1 MEQYRLVATPEGPI
15 TYRLVKKRVKNL
27 NLRLDRTG
35 EVVLSVPLRCPAERA
50 DAFVIEKSGWIVGHL
65 PKPEEAPPLLP
76 EPDRRECARLL
87 GEAVL
92 RVYPLVAGSG
102 VPMPQIKLRKMKSQW
117 GNCHYRRGVHHP
129 EHRPGPLS
137 GISERLCG
145 PPRAGPLSPPRPR
158 SRFLRRHGRQDAG
171 LAETAAGLEAIC
183 SGPCAVKRTDL
194 TGTPLPSQRRAG
206 FCIS

>member
-50 DAFVIEKSGWIVGHL
+50 DAFVIEKSVWIVGHL
-65 PKPEEAPPLLP
+65 PKPEEAPFLLP

-102 VPMPQIKLRKMKSQW
+102 VSIAPDKTAEDEKSVGQLPLPA
-117 GNCHYRRGVHHP
+117 GVHHP

-145 PPRAGPLSPPRPR
+145 PPRAGPLPPPRPR
-158 SRFLRRHGRQDAG
+158 PRLLRGHGRKDAG

-183 SGPCAVKRTDL
+183 SGPCAVKRIDL
-194 TGTPLPSQRRAG
+194 TGTPLPSRWRAR

>member
-27 NLRLDRTG
+27 NLRLDRAG
-35 EVVLSVPLRCPAERA
+35 EVVLSVPLRCPVERA

-65 PKPEEAPPLLP
+65 PRPERGPVPAAGAGPEGVRPSAGGGRPAGLPPGGPGRCAYAPDKTAEDEKPVGQLPLP
-76 EPDRRECARLL
+76 A
-87 GEAVL
+87 
-92 RVYPLVAGSG
+92 
-102 VPMPQIKLRKMKSQW
+102 
-117 GNCHYRRGVHHP
+117 GVHHP

-145 PPRAGPLSPPRPR
+145 PPRAGPLPPPRPR
-158 SRFLRRHGRQDAG
+158 PRLLRRHGRKDAG
-171 LAETAAGLEAIC
+171 LAETEAGIEAIC
-183 SGPCAVKRTDL
+183 SGSCSVKKIDL
-194 TGTPLPSQRRAG
+194 TGIPLPSRWRAG